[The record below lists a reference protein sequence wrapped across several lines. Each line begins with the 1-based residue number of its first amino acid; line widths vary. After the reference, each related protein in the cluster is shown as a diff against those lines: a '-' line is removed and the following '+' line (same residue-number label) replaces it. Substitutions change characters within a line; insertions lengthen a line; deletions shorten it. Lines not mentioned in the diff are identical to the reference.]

1 MSYFIKIMNGK
12 DKGVEYKLVSSSVLI
27 GRAKFNDIVLNDMK
41 VSRKHAILNIK
52 PGTVSIKKIN
62 QENNII
68 VNGVN
73 AGHAILE
80 PNSII
85 QLGKTNLKLI
95 DKSALKKTANVAGY
109 KGVSNPKGKSKTMFY
124 TIIVI
129 VAGLFYLLLSG
140 EDESTNISSTDVI
153 EENERSLASIEEKT
167 SEHYRALV
175 NTKKNTIE
183 YKEAQALFI
192 QGFRDY
198 REQNFVRAID
208 YFNGALAL
216 FPHHILAKRYL
227 MQSRTKLDYL
237 IQSTLSKANDYYE
250 KRQYNRAISAYKQ
263 ILILAGNRRNKTL
276 SKEART
282 RLEEVQLLLRAQGDF

>member
-1 MSYFIKIMNGK
+1 MNYFIKIMNGK

-27 GRAKFNDIVLNDMK
+27 GRAKFNDIILNDMK
-41 VSRKHAILNIK
+41 VSRKHAILNVK
-52 PGTVSIKKIN
+52 QGSVNIKKIN
-62 QENNII
+62 PENKII

-73 AGHAILE
+73 TGHAILE

-85 QLGKTNLKLI
+85 QLGKTNLKFI
-95 DKSALKKTANVAGY
+95 DKSALQKTANVTGY
-109 KGVSNPKGKSKTMFY
+109 KGTSSRTGDSKAMFY

-129 VAGLFYLLLSG
+129 VSGLLYFLLSG
-140 EDESTNISSTDVI
+140 EDTSSTISQTNSAD
-153 EENERSLASIEEKT
+153 ETERSLASVEEKA
-167 SEHYRALV
+167 SEHYRSLAA
-175 NTKKNTIE
+175 TRRNTIE

-216 FPHHILAKRYL
+216 FPNHVLSKRYL

-263 ILILAGNRRNKTL
+263 VLILTGNSNRIL
-276 SKEART
+276 AKEART
-282 RLEEVQLLLRAQGDF
+282 RLEEVNLLLKAQGDF